1 MPGADKAAH
10 KPSSEYIYGIDLVRF
25 ACAVSVAAFHL
36 TWMTPGIAWFLP
48 FGWVGVQVFF
58 VISGLVIANSAQGAT
73 ARQFITG
80 RFFRIYPT
88 AWCAAAVSYPLFLW
102 GGYAKGGLGLQELYF
117 SLILFPG
124 PFLATAYWTLPIEL
138 AFYFVVYTLVT
149 FHGFKYVRWLAIF
162 LVLWGTPYLIA
173 LALHS
178 RGLVRW
184 GWVDFEYL
192 WENMSLL
199 RYGPYF
205 GLGILV
211 WLFKEK
217 RLGKIGVVVAG
228 LALVMGFLEIYA
240 KTVEV
245 LPKFGRSPLVPE
257 TPWTHLA
264 TPSVIAFSIAF
275 AAILVSVKFNNRF
288 PANAMLRKIV
298 RLLGL
303 TTYPL
308 YLLHER
314 VGEFFTL
321 QMKRI
326 GLQDLPAALTA
337 LVLTGLVSL
346 AIAWYFEPALR
357 GFLMRI
363 GRALSPT
370 AKKPALDM
378 P

>member
-1 MPGADKAAH
+1 
-10 KPSSEYIYGIDLVRF
+10 
-25 ACAVSVAAFHL
+25 
-36 TWMTPGIAWFLP
+36 
-48 FGWVGVQVFF
+48 
-58 VISGLVIANSAQGAT
+58 
-73 ARQFITG
+73 
-80 RFFRIYPT
+80 
-88 AWCAAAVSYPLFLW
+88 
-102 GGYAKGGLGLQELYF
+102 
-117 SLILFPG
+117 
-124 PFLATAYWTLPIEL
+124 
-138 AFYFVVYTLVT
+138 
-149 FHGFKYVRWLAIF
+149 
-162 LVLWGTPYLIA
+162 
-173 LALHS
+173 
-178 RGLVRW
+178 LVRW

-211 WLFKEK
+211 WLFKQK
-217 RLGKIGVVVAG
+217 RLGKLGAAVAG
-228 LALVMGFLEIYA
+228 LALVVGLLEIYA
-240 KTVEV
+240 KSVEV

-264 TPSVIAFSIAF
+264 TPSVVAFFIAF
-275 AAILVSVKFNNRF
+275 AAILVSVKCNHRF

-314 VGEFFTL
+314 VGEFFTV

-326 GLQDLPAALTA
+326 GFQDLPAALTA

-357 GFLMRI
+357 GLLKRI
-363 GRALSPT
+363 GKALSPA
-370 AKKPALDM
+370 AKKPALET